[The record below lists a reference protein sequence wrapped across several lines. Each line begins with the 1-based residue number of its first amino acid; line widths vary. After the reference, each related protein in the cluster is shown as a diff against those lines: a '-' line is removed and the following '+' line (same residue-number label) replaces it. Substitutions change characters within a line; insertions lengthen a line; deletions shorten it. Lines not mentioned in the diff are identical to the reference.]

1 MDVVYNVMFIK
12 LGDRNYWENFIK
24 KMGNIVRILNN
35 CLKIIFEKNFEFF
48 YGFLDF
54 LRENIY

>member
-1 MDVVYNVMFIK
+1 MFIK